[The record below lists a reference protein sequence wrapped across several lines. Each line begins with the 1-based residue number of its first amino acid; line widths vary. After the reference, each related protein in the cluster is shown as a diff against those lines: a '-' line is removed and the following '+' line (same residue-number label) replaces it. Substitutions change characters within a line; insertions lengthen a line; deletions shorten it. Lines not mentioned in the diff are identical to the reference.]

1 MMGRQIAKKERLTAF
16 SVDDYVPANHLLR
29 QIDRFLELSA
39 LRQSLSGYYSAK
51 GRPSIDPEL
60 MIRMLI
66 IGYCYGIRSERR
78 LCEEVHLNL
87 AYRWFCRLG
96 LKDPV
101 PEHSTFSKNR
111 HGRFRDSDAFRQ
123 LFETVLARCIAEGVV
138 AGEGFA
144 VDASTI
150 AADASSSRN
159 RSSHGNPDDWHDG
172 GDLSRP
178 VREYLCALEQANPGA
193 PVTRR
198 ISLTDPAARW
208 IGTRSHLPLFA
219 YSTNYL
225 VDLYAGIVVDVEAT
239 ECARGAEV
247 NSLKVMVDR
256 VDQRFHLKPHRLV
269 GDTAY
274 GTSEML
280 SWMVHHKRIAPHVP
294 VWDKT
299 SRTDGTMSSS
309 CFQFD
314 AQRGRY
320 ICPQGHDLHTT
331 GQPTAEHTILYRAR
345 HDDCANCARKPQCC
359 PNTPSRKIARS
370 IHEEARDVARA
381 LSRTQEYD
389 VSRRQRKKVEVLFAH
404 LKRILKLDRLRL
416 RGLSGAHDEFL
427 LAATTQNLRRL
438 VKWLAPTLATG
449 GVRSI

>member
-1 MMGRQIAKKERLTAF
+1 MMGRQIANKERLTAF

-96 LKDPV
+96 LKGSV

-150 AADASSSRN
+150 AADASSSRS
-159 RSSHGNPDDWHDG
+159 RSSDGNPDDWHDG
-172 GDLSRP
+172 SDLSRP
-178 VREYLCALEQANPGA
+178 VREYLCALEQANPRA

-198 ISLTDPAARW
+198 ISLTDPTARW
-208 IGTRSHLPLFA
+208 IGTKSHLPLFA

-239 ECARGAEV
+239 ECARSAEV
-247 NSLKVMVDR
+247 R
-256 VDQRFHLKPHRLV
+256 
-269 GDTAY
+269 
-274 GTSEML
+274 
-280 SWMVHHKRIAPHVP
+280 
-294 VWDKT
+294 
-299 SRTDGTMSSS
+299 
-309 CFQFD
+309 
-314 AQRGRY
+314 
-320 ICPQGHDLHTT
+320 
-331 GQPTAEHTILYRAR
+331 PTR
-345 HDDCANCARKPQCC
+345 
-359 PNTPSRKIARS
+359 
-370 IHEEARDVARA
+370 
-381 LSRTQEYD
+381 
-389 VSRRQRKKVEVLFAH
+389 
-404 LKRILKLDRLRL
+404 
-416 RGLSGAHDEFL
+416 
-427 LAATTQNLRRL
+427 LAATTTGASATSISASTSMGAWAISTAKRSSSAPASWTCGRNRVESNSGYATSSG
-438 VKWLAPTLATG
+438 VKA
-449 GVRSI
+449 VRSSCRRPMAASIQTSCVSCPAAQTSPARSWPSNTRGRIAGTQPKMTA